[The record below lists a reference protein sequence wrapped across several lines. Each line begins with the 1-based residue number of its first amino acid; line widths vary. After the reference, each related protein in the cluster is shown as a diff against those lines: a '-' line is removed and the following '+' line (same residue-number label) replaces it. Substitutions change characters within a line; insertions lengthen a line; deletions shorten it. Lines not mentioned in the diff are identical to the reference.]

1 MKNVDDI
8 DVEKVIDQVVKK
20 RNFRKALKKSA
31 EICEEKGLETGF
43 VAFFNFK
50 DRKLGVGKVVKG
62 GCGSISLAGSND
74 PIGYS
79 FDQEGVNFFLHF
91 HPTVITDE
99 SLEDLLP
106 SLQDIRNY
114 LPPGSRWI
122 IDAEFGEEEG
132 VERIER
138 DFEMRDII
146 EIERDCKKE
155 WEQTPEIKDQFKDQ
169 KYIKA
174 VAGVAKRKKSLTVV
188 VLFYWEKEKPSW
200 KEILE
205 NYPDESGVISFSD
218 GIKILKNAFEVKIE
232 KFRFLLK
239 NTGKGGDAYE
249 KRQKNTKKNPA

>member
-1 MKNVDDI
+1 MKNVDIDV

-31 EICEEKGLETGF
+31 EICEKEGLEAGF

-50 DRKLGVGKVVKG
+50 DRKLRVGKVVKG
-62 GCGSISLAGSND
+62 GCDRISLAGND

-79 FDQEGVNFFLHF
+79 FDQEGVNFLLHF
-91 HPTVITDE
+91 HPGIITDE
-99 SLEDLLP
+99 SLEELLP

-205 NYPDESGVISFSD
+205 NYLDESGVVSFSE
-218 GIKILKNAFEVKIE
+218 GVEILKNAFEVQIKR
-232 KFRFLLK
+232 FRFLLK

-249 KRQKNTKKNPA
+249 KRQKNIKKNPA